1 LALPNSRL
9 KVFFLSIAAIATVI
23 AIAAMYLD
31 RDELVYIS
39 LSVISTIILP
49 VLLPSLLSA
58 IANSPLG
65 KHWDITISTVI
76 AGFAVFIAA
85 HVTGFDLAFGRWF
98 DSLKWDALGAVGQ
111 ILIAI
116 LAVWVAWRQNQI
128 SETLTGQQNVIT
140 QQQTIDSYFQ
150 GISDLVL
157 DPQGQLEDW
166 PLERAIAQA
175 RTAALL
181 GGCDADGRAKIIRFL
196 SSANLLTPLKRDG
209 LLGRPILD
217 GTGGYVV
224 DLVNGVRVVN
234 LGMML
239 ANRDIYRTDLRNADL
254 SGANLIKANLNNCD
268 LTGANFGGAILA
280 KANMR
285 GTDLSRV
292 KLFYGK
298 LEMASPRDRLH
309 LPNFETGEFT
319 GAVVED
325 ADFSKAIDLSEESRQ
340 YLCAWC
346 GKKSRKTIPGGCED
360 VPNRLGR

>member
-1 LALPNSRL
+1 
-9 KVFFLSIAAIATVI
+9 VFFLLIAVIAAIV
-23 AIAAMYLD
+23 AIAAMYQDHHQLAY
-31 RDELVYIS
+31 VS
-39 LSVISTIILP
+39 LGIILAV
-49 VLLPSLLSA
+49 VLPILVPPFVSA
-58 IANSPLG
+58 IFNSPLG
-65 KHWDITISTVI
+65 KYWDISLSTLLAGVTILV
-76 AGFAVFIAA
+76 AA
-85 HVTGFDLAFGRWF
+85 HVTKFDLEFGRWF
-98 DSLKWDALGAVGQ
+98 DSLKWEALGAVGQ

-116 LAVWVAWRQNQI
+116 LAVWVAWRQNEI
-128 SETLTGQQNVIT
+128 SEELTGQQNVIT

-181 GGCDADGRAKIIRFL
+181 GGCNADGRAKIIRFL

-224 DLVNGVRVVN
+224 DLANGVRVVN

-239 ANRDIYRTDLRNADL
+239 AGREVHNTDLRNADL
-254 SGANLIKANLNNCD
+254 SGANLIKANLMNCD
-268 LTGANFGGAILA
+268 LTGANLVGAVLA
-280 KANMR
+280 KANLK

-292 KLFYGK
+292 KLFYGN
-298 LEMASPRDRLH
+298 LETASPRDRQN
-309 LPNFETGEFT
+309 LPNFETGEYT

-325 ADFSKAIDLSEESRQ
+325 ADFSKAVDMSEETRK
-340 YLCAWC
+340 YICAWC
-346 GKKSRKTIPGGCED
+346 GKKSRKNIAGGCED

>member
-1 LALPNSRL
+1 MAT
-9 KVFFLSIAAIATVI
+9 IATFT
-23 AIAAMYLD
+23 AIAAMYFEQN
-31 RDELVYIS
+31 ELVYIS
-39 LSVISTIILP
+39 LGTIFVIVLP
-49 VLLPSLLSA
+49 ILLPPLLNT

-65 KHWDITISTVI
+65 KHWDITISSVI
-76 AGFAVFIAA
+76 TGVAVLVFA
-85 HVTGFDLAFGRWF
+85 HVTLFDVAFIRWF
-98 DSLKWDALGAVGQ
+98 DSLKWEALGAVGQ

-128 SETLTGQQNVIT
+128 SEELTGQQNVIT
-140 QQQTIDSYFQ
+140 QQQTIDAYFQ

-181 GGCDADGRAKIIRFL
+181 GGCDADGRAKIVRFL

-224 DLVNGVRVVN
+224 DLANGVRVVN

-239 ANRDIYRTDLRNADL
+239 AGRDICNTDLRNADL
-254 SGANLIKANLNNCD
+254 SGANLIKTNFNNCD
-268 LTGANFGGAILA
+268 LTGANFGGAILV
-280 KANMR
+280 KANLR

-292 KLFYGK
+292 KMFYGK
-298 LEMASPRDRLH
+298 LETATPRDRLH
-309 LPNFETGEFT
+309 LPNFETGEYT

-325 ADFSKAIDLSEESRQ
+325 ADFSKAIDLSEETRQ